1 MIADTLIL
9 SAYAY
14 IVRNDRKGMLFKEE
28 KFPNVLVACHILVQK
43 LSFVESEIIAFGSNN
58 CNKYAKIYVLYIQ
71 SEVNFS

>member
-28 KFPNVLVACHILVQK
+28 KFPNVLVACHIFMQFK
-43 LSFVESEIIAFGSNN
+43 
-58 CNKYAKIYVLYIQ
+58 
-71 SEVNFS
+71 